1 MNLTLRPLSET
12 TVILDIQGNI
22 VPDDLFNEVNRL
34 LCTQKPDKIGVNLK
48 QVGFADSLILGGLLK
63 CHQRCEE
70 VNAQLVLLAPQP
82 AVSHLLALTK
92 LDNLIAIQQEESD
105 LLN

>member
-1 MNLTLRPLSET
+1 MNLTLRSLTET
-12 TVILDIQGNI
+12 IVILDVQGNI
-22 VPDDLFNEVNRL
+22 LPDPLFNEIDRL
-34 LCTQKPDKIGVNLK
+34 LCTQKPEKIGVNLLH
-48 QVGFADSLILGGLLK
+48 VGFVDSLILGGLLK

-92 LDNLIAIQQEESD
+92 LDNLIAVQQEESD

>member
-12 TVILDIQGNI
+12 VIILDIQGNI
-22 VPDDLFNEVNRL
+22 LPDSLFNEVDRL
-34 LCTQKPDKIGVNLK
+34 LCTQKPQKIGLNL
-48 QVGFADSLILGGLLK
+48 QLVGMVDSLILGGFLK

-70 VNAQLVLLAPQP
+70 SNAQLVLLAPQQP
-82 AVSHLLALTK
+82 VNHLLALTK
-92 LDNLIAIQQEESD
+92 LDNLIAIQQEEST

>member
-1 MNLTLRPLSET
+1 
-12 TVILDIQGNI
+12 
-22 VPDDLFNEVNRL
+22 
-34 LCTQKPDKIGVNLK
+34 
-48 QVGFADSLILGGLLK
+48 LGGLLK